1 MEAVNALPVPVAD
14 AGEESPFEP
23 ARLLAEL
30 VEAAKEEQP
39 NIWPDR
45 LALSDITTM
54 PELFQ
59 PRGMDEK
66 HIGDLVRAIRASGD
80 LDPVTVI
87 TIGQRAILIDG
98 HHRIGAY
105 ERAGIHVGIPV
116 HYFNGSPQE
125 AVLHAG
131 IANSKAKLPMANRER
146 QDYAWRLVLI
156 GTHSKAEIHEAS
168 GVSPS
173 QVGNMRAVRRKLG
186 QEAHNY
192 PSWWRARLQA
202 DGGASDMT
210 EDDREKW
217 KEDMANDFADRLAK
231 EFSSKLS
238 HRPDI
243 AAMALSAYFGR
254 RLPELFRELREF
266 VPADAWG
273 EDEEF

>member
-1 MEAVNALPVPVAD
+1 MKAVNALPARVAD
-14 AGEESPFEP
+14 IGEENPFEP

-39 NIWPDR
+39 NVRAER

-54 PELFQ
+54 PDLFQ

-98 HHRIGAY
+98 HHRIEAY
-105 ERAGIHVGIPV
+105 QRAGIHVGIPV
-116 HYFNGSPQE
+116 QYFDGSPQE

-168 GVSPS
+168 GISPS
-173 QVGNMRAVRRKLG
+173 QVGNMRVVRRKLG
-186 QEAHNY
+186 PDAQNY
-192 PSWWRARLQA
+192 ASWWQARLKA
-202 DGGASDMT
+202 DGGATEMT

-231 EFSSKLS
+231 TFSSKLS

-254 RLPELFRELREF
+254 RLPELFKELREF
-266 VPADAWG
+266 VPADEWG
-273 EDEEF
+273 EADDF